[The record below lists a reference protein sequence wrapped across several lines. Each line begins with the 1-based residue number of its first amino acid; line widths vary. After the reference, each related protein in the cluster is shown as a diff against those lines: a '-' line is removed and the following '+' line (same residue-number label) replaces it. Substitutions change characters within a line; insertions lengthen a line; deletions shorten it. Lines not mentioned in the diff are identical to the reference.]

1 MIPCANEKMFRKE
14 MEAFLREAL
23 NSESIFKAHLYL
35 HESPLTVFTAG
46 YLNAYPAALKEMH
59 K

>member
-1 MIPCANEKMFRKE
+1 MIFCANEKMFRKE

-23 NSESIFKAHLYL
+23 NSESIFKAHLYF
-35 HESPLTVFTAG
+35 HESSVTVFTAG